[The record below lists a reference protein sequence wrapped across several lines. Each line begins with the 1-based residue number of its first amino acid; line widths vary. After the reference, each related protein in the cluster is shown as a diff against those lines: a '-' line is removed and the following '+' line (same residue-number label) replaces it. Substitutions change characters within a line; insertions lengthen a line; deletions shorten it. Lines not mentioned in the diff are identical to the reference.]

1 MDVGDGV
8 DIMGGPGPLDG
19 PPLGAG
25 ALMSLEGKQYD
36 HELAPHSSTER
47 FVLFSLSIDPLHYLH
62 SLSLCRALFPLKLP
76 SSNHAGSFSPDSKT
90 H

>member
-8 DIMGGPGPLDG
+8 DIMGGSGPLGGSQLD
-19 PPLGAG
+19 AS

-36 HELAPHSSTER
+36 HELAPHSSSER

-62 SLSLCRALFPLKLP
+62 SLSLYRASFKTRVVV
-76 SSNHAGSFSPDSKT
+76 SSRQQNH
-90 H
+90 